1 MKIVIYLGFVIYD
14 LEFFM
19 KLVIVE
25 SPTKAKTITKFV
37 GKDYKVVSS
46 FGHIRDLP
54 KSKMGIDIENNFEPE
69 YVIPDKALKT
79 VANLKKDAK
88 KADTIILAS
97 DEDREGE
104 AIAWHI
110 AQALGLGNSKSKI
123 TNSKQLPKIKRIV
136 FHEIT
141 KSAIL
146 EALENPRDVNMKLVD
161 AQQARRILDRLV
173 GYEMSPFLWKKVARG
188 LSAGRVQSVAMRL
201 IVEREREIQK
211 FKVDEYWSIVA
222 SLKTTDNRQETT
234 IFDARLNK
242 IDGKTIDKL
251 EIKNKD
257 EADKILSELEG
268 AEYLITDVKQRE
280 SKKNAPK
287 PFTTST
293 LQQTANR
300 WLGFSA
306 KQTMMVAQRLYEVG
320 LITYMRTDSLN
331 LSNTFLENARD
342 YLSGNL
348 GEKYALKSPRL
359 FKTKSK
365 GAQEAHEAIRPT
377 EAGKTP
383 ETANIAD
390 NNQARLYKLI
400 WQRALA
406 SQMPE
411 AVVSNTTIDINAV
424 NSPYQFRATG
434 QVLKFDGYLKI
445 YPEQSKELELPDV
458 KKEEKLDLI
467 KLAPEQHFTK
477 PPARYS
483 DAGLVK
489 ILEQHGIGRPSTYAP
504 TISTIIVRNYVNRDD
519 NKKLAPTEIAFVVND
534 LLVEHFP
541 QIVDYEFTAKME
553 NDLDDIAHGEKEWR
567 PVISEF
573 YHPFHKN
580 LKDKDNKLNKK
591 DIMPEETSN
600 EKCDKCGASMIIKT
614 GRYGKFLACGAY
626 PDCKNIKGMEKS
638 KSETEGGSDNE
649 EIEKLKEKYKDEKC
663 EKCGEAMLVRN
674 GKYGPFFGC
683 SGYPKCK
690 TIKNIGEGGGGT
702 GVKCPNCGKGE
713 IVQKRSKR
721 GVFYACNQY
730 PDCKNAY
737 WGKPTGDK
745 CPDCEALLVSGKD
758 DSVKCSAKGCEYAK

>member
-1 MKIVIYLGFVIYD
+1 MN
-14 LEFFM
+14 
-19 KLVIVE
+19 LVIVE
-25 SPTKAKTITKFV
+25 SPTKAKTITKFL
-37 GKDYKVVSS
+37 GSDYKIVSS

-69 YVIPDKALKT
+69 YAIPDKARQT
-79 VANLKKDAK
+79 VSNLKKDAK

-110 AQALGLGNSKSKI
+110 AQALGLGNSKSK
-123 TNSKQLPKIKRIV
+123 TPNPKIKRIV

-141 KSAIL
+141 KKAIL
-146 EALENPRDVNMKLVD
+146 EALENPRDINMKMVN
-161 AQQARRILDRLV
+161 AQQARRVLDRLV

-211 FKVDEYWSIVA
+211 FKVDEYW
-222 SLKTTDNRQETT
+222 T
-234 IFDARLNK
+234 IAAELNKRGSTSNLEVEPREQNFSAKLNK

-257 EADKILSELEG
+257 EADKILSKLEG
-268 AEYLITDVKQRE
+268 AEYLVADVKQRE

-331 LSNTFLENARD
+331 LSNSFLDGARD
-342 YLSGNL
+342 YLSNNL
-348 GEKYALKSPRL
+348 GEKYALKSPKL

-377 EAGKTP
+377 DVNKTP
-383 ETANIAD
+383 EKAKISD
-390 NNQARLYKLI
+390 KNQQRLYKLI

-406 SQMPE
+406 GQMPE
-411 AVVSNTTIDINAV
+411 AIVSNTTIDIDAAG
-424 NSPYQFRATG
+424 SPYQFRSTG

-445 YPEQSKELELPDV
+445 YPEQGKELELPDV

-467 KLAPEQHFTK
+467 KLNPEQHFTK

-489 ILEQHGIGRPSTYAP
+489 IMEKHGIGRPSTYAP

-553 NDLDDIAHGEKEWR
+553 NDLDGIAHGKKEWR

-591 DIMPEETSN
+591 DIMPEEKSN
-600 EKCDKCGASMIIKT
+600 EKCDKCGAPMIIKT

-626 PDCKNIKGMEKS
+626 PDCKNIKGMENS
-638 KSETEGGSDNE
+638 KPKTENSADSE

-674 GKYGPFFGC
+674 GKYGPFLGC

-721 GVFYACNQY
+721 GIFYACNQY

-745 CPDCEALLVSGKD
+745 CPDCEALLIHAKD
-758 DSVKCSAKGCEYAK
+758 DAEKCSAKGCSYTK